1 MSDEYEDGY
10 NKPPQHSQFK
20 PGQSGNPAGRPKR
33 DDSIGGILERTLS
46 RRATINDGGQTKT
59 VSLMEAAIMS
69 TVDKAM
75 KGSMRDL
82 EKLFQMIAKYIPDW
96 TKTVNEMPEEFRIS
110 FVKGVDGKPAVP
122 TDEEWEHLMARRK
135 RMADAN
141 K

>member
-1 MSDEYEDGY
+1 MSDEYEVGY
-10 NKPPQHSQFK
+10 KKPPQHSQFK

-82 EKLFQMIAKYIPDW
+82 EKLFQMIA
-96 TKTVNEMPEEFRIS
+96 
-110 FVKGVDGKPAVP
+110 
-122 TDEEWEHLMARRK
+122 
-135 RMADAN
+135 
-141 K
+141 